1 MALHRF
7 EDFFHKYG
15 KGRDGLTL
23 NDLWDALKGQRLI
36 FDPIGW
42 MGTAAACER
51 IPLPHVRLFFIRFL
65 QGS

>member
-42 MGTAAACER
+42 IGTAAACE
-51 IPLPHVRLFFIRFL
+51 
-65 QGS
+65 